1 MGVFTAGGTPIDEQ
15 VPLQPVGVSCRW
27 GSSWSD
33 VVYYRWK
40 KEGDRGDKAAC
51 CAGCASILGLLRP
64 REKGSCSFFE
74 VLGTI
79 GSGSQWLNK
88 TKREQ
93 NIIHPA
99 LLWGRSGA
107 VTISRR
113 AGSIDS
119 GSPVSGTPLALALY
133 GLVLSPAPRCGRCES
148 YCCCR
153 AGAEVEVAGRRPWRR
168 ADGGSAAGGKV
179 EIAADRRCR
188 TCQNAS
194 VCFCTAENCWKKSS
208 TISPSGPA
216 WEIGESKERCLSVS
230 LISAKVSH
238 RWHSWTTNV
247 DIVCPRAR
255 AGTFVALKARSV
267 AVRSSCISFRL
278 LF

>member
-1 MGVFTAGGTPIDEQ
+1 MASMGVFTAGGTPIDEQ
-15 VPLQPVGVSCRW
+15 VPLQPVGVSCRR

-33 VVYYRWK
+33 LVYYRWK

-51 CAGCASILGLLRP
+51 RAGCASILGLLRP

-107 VTISRR
+107 VT
-113 AGSIDS
+113 
-119 GSPVSGTPLALALY
+119 
-133 GLVLSPAPRCGRCES
+133 
-148 YCCCR
+148 
-153 AGAEVEVAGRRPWRR
+153 
-168 ADGGSAAGGKV
+168 
-179 EIAADRRCR
+179 
-188 TCQNAS
+188 
-194 VCFCTAENCWKKSS
+194 
-208 TISPSGPA
+208 
-216 WEIGESKERCLSVS
+216 VS

-247 DIVCPRAR
+247 DIVCPRAC

-278 LF
+278 FF

>member
-1 MGVFTAGGTPIDEQ
+1 MASMGVFTAGGTPIDEQ
-15 VPLQPVGVSCRW
+15 VPLQPVGVSCRR

-51 CAGCASILGLLRP
+51 RAGCASILGLLRP

-133 GLVLSPAPRCGRCES
+133 GLGRGGDGLRRFPES
-148 YCCCR
+148 SSMLR
-153 AGAEVEVAGRRPWRR
+153 PLWKLLLLPSWSRGGGRRTATLATSRR
-168 ADGGSAAGGKV
+168 RVCSRWQGGDSSRPPVQDVSKRLSLLLHGRELLEEILHHFAKWAGLG
-179 EIAADRRCR
+179 DRGV
-188 TCQNAS
+188 QGAM
-194 VCFCTAENCWKKSS
+194 F
-208 TISPSGPA
+208 
-216 WEIGESKERCLSVS
+216 VS
-230 LISAKVSH
+230 LPHI
-238 RWHSWTTNV
+238 
-247 DIVCPRAR
+247 CQGQPQ
-255 AGTFVALKARSV
+255 VALLDYQCGHRVSQGPLRDFRRS
-267 AVRSSCISFRL
+267 
-278 LF
+278 